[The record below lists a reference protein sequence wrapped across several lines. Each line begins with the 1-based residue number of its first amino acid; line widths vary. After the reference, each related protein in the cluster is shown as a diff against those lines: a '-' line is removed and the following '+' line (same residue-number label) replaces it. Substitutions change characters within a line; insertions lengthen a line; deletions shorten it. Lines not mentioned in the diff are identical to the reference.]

1 MKAPRKRLQLEK
13 LFHSVGENSLEVS
26 GFVLEIFNSYWKLL
40 VHTVPQ
46 QEKQAIS
53 TDCFCNCYFDNLYF
67 ADFTS
72 PLNASQIMIFGFSF
86 DKMDCHLRPRV
97 LDGSRQVRKSDEM
110 VLCPP
115 AIVVFVFVFKS
126 RLYLCL

>member
-13 LFHSVGENSLEVS
+13 LLHSLRENSLEVS

-46 QEKQAIS
+46 QVSNQYGL
-53 TDCFCNCYFDNLYF
+53 FCNCYFDHLYF

-72 PLNASQIMIFGFSF
+72 PLNASQIMIFGFS
-86 DKMDCHLRPRV
+86 
-97 LDGSRQVRKSDEM
+97 
-110 VLCPP
+110 
-115 AIVVFVFVFKS
+115 
-126 RLYLCL
+126 